1 MQHRTLPCSARLSP
15 FAAALGF
22 WALSSTAFAQNDPA
36 PTPGPTLTGST
47 IMAPTVGNTDTQQY
61 PRFGRNLEHSVGFR
75 VWVYNIPAWE
85 VGLFVHIEPGW
96 AGPLSI
102 AAGPEYVY
110 RKGNLDVILS
120 LQYTGMQ
127 TDAGYMRGRNE
138 SDRALERVES
148 RLWGLYANALFLWGT
163 RFNDWFELQYGA
175 GVGLGYIGGDLFRT
189 QVNDDAAHTECRS
202 PGTSSFCDN
211 ANNHYA
217 QFDSS
222 GNVTS
227 RFSEASLFNNGS
239 VPPLLPWISLP
250 HVALHFR
257 PHRYVDVRL
266 DGGWSIIG
274 FYGGLA
280 THFVF

>member
-1 MQHRTLPCSARLSP
+1 MHNTSLKRATASL
-15 FAAALGF
+15 AALGVT
-22 WALSSTAFAQNDPA
+22 ALASIASAQNSVGA
-36 PTPGPTLTGST
+36 TPTLTGST
-47 IMAPTVGNTDTQQY
+47 VLAPTTSGDERPY
-61 PRFGRNLEHSVGFR
+61 PRFGRTTEHSVGFR
-75 VWVYNIPAWE
+75 LWVYNIPAWE
-85 VGLFVHIEPGW
+85 VGLFVNIDPGW
-96 AGPLSI
+96 AGPVSV
-102 AAGPEYVY
+102 ATGPEYVY
-110 RKGNLDVILS
+110 RKGNLDIVLG

-138 SDRALERVES
+138 ADRAVERVES

-175 GVGLGYIGGDLFRT
+175 GVGLGYVGGDLYRT
-189 QVNDDAAHTECRS
+189 QVESNRTECRA
-202 PGTSSFCDN
+202 PGTSAFCDN

-217 QFDSS
+217 QFDRN

-227 RFSEASLFNNGS
+227 RYTEPSLFNNGS
-239 VPPLLPWISLP
+239 VPPILPWISLP

-280 THFVF
+280 AHYVF